1 MEGDA
6 KRRVGEGQ
14 QCRGVV
20 VAAGVCGDRRALVVL
35 LKIIIVWFSFRGGF
49 SVAVWC
55 GKKKNRGGGGLRKYA
70 PVVEGDIY
78 RAIAKIH
85 ASNIE

>member
-35 LKIIIVWFSFRGGF
+35 LKIIIVVFF
-49 SVAVWC
+49 
-55 GKKKNRGGGGLRKYA
+55 
-70 PVVEGDIY
+70 
-78 RAIAKIH
+78 
-85 ASNIE
+85 